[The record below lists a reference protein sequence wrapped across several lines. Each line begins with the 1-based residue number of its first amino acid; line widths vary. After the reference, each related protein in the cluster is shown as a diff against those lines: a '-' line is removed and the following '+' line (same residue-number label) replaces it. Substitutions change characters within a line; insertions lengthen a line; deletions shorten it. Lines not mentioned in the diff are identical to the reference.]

1 MYYFLPGVLPDI
13 LPLCVALPS
22 ATWLPVVCGGCVQ
35 PDSSRLLGRSAA
47 YHARRT
53 ARPGC
58 HCKLLTLFSKYYH
71 TGHVYAVIK
80 HVHDRCWDSSVK

>member
-13 LPLCVALPS
+13 LSLCVALPS
-22 ATWLPVVCGGCVQ
+22 ATWLPVVRGGCVQ

-53 ARPGC
+53 AWPGC
-58 HCKLLTLFSKYYH
+58 HCKLLMLFSKCYH

-80 HVHDRCWDSSVK
+80 HAHEW